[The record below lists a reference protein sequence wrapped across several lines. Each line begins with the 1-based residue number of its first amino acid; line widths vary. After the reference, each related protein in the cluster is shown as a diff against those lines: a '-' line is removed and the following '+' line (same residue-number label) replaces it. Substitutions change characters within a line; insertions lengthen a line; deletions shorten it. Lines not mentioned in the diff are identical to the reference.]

1 MVKPYEQLRRDV
13 VDVLADETLTGYKLE
28 KLSGVSRSTLTRIK
42 NGERYI
48 DRLSLET
55 CERIASVKY
64 LNDNDK

>member
-1 MVKPYEQLRRDV
+1 MYKPYEQLRRDV
-13 VDVLADETLTGYKLE
+13 VDVLADESLTGYKLE

-64 LNDNDK
+64 LNDNK

>member
-1 MVKPYEQLRRDV
+1 MYKPYEQLRRDV
-13 VDVLADETLTGYKLE
+13 VDVLADDSLTGYKLE

-64 LNDNDK
+64 LNDNK

>member
-1 MVKPYEQLRRDV
+1 MEHLPYEQLRADV
-13 VDVLADETLTGYKLE
+13 ESVLSDDTLTAYKLE
-28 KLSGVSRSTLTRIK
+28 QLSGVSRSTLTRLK

-64 LNDNDK
+64 LNES

>member
-1 MVKPYEQLRRDV
+1 MYKPYEQLRRDV
-13 VDVLADETLTGYKLE
+13 VDVLADESLTGYKLE

-55 CERIASVKY
+55 CERIASIKY
-64 LNDNDK
+64 LNDNK